1 LKSEQLQASIAVG
14 TVILVAAMLASMVS
28 GAEHPVSATGIALQT
43 LAGLAAA
50 IQLWANNASDAMVRW
65 GARQIECNRWR
76 IARLFDGSLRSLLL
90 SMAWCGLGYII
101 VRAPLGW
108 VPAEAIAW
116 LLVVLVLLILATG
129 IVVFMGSL
137 LVYVSAQALD
147 QQSLPDGQAMTTL
160 QSQIAENDWIWPL
173 VGLAFLLGGILQLA
187 VA

>member
-14 TVILVAAMLASMVS
+14 MVILVAAMLASIAS
-28 GAEHPVSATGIALQT
+28 GADHPVSAAGIALQT

-65 GARQIECNRWR
+65 AARQVERNRWR
-76 IARLFDGSLRSLLL
+76 VARLFDGSLKSLLL
-90 SMAWCGLGYII
+90 STAWCALGYIVI
-101 VRAPLGW
+101 RAPFGW

-116 LLVVLVLLILATG
+116 PLVVLALLTFATG

-137 LVYVSAQALD
+137 LVYVSAQVLE
-147 QQSLPDGQAMTTL
+147 QQSLPDGRAMTTL
-160 QSQIAENDWIWPL
+160 QSRIAENDWIWPL
-173 VGLAFLLGGILQLA
+173 VGLAFLLGGILQIA